1 MMKLNSGAEFHLYSR
16 DKVYVETSF
25 QAWYHG
31 VSGHPLVLDNN
42 YAVHIQQW
50 FTPSMKKNA

>member
-1 MMKLNSGAEFHLYSR
+1 MKLNSGAEFHLSTR

-31 VSGHPLVLDNN
+31 HPLVLENH

-50 FTPSMKKNA
+50 FTPSMKTIA

>member
-1 MMKLNSGAEFHLYSR
+1 MMKLYSGAEFHLSTR

-42 YAVHIQQW
+42 YAVHIHQW
-50 FTPSMKKNA
+50 FTSSMKTIA

>member
-1 MMKLNSGAEFHLYSR
+1 MKLNSSAEFHLSTR

-31 VSGHPLVLDNN
+31 VSGHPLVLENN

-50 FTPSMKKNA
+50 ITLSMKIIA

>member
-1 MMKLNSGAEFHLYSR
+1 MKLNAGAEFHLSTR

-25 QAWYHG
+25 QAWHHG
-31 VSGHPLVLDNN
+31 VSGHPLVLDKN

-50 FTPSMKKNA
+50 FTPSMKTIA